1 LRGFVSVKNS
11 LLNLLL
17 FLFFFF
23 LLNSKLVISTNLS
36 STLQDFCRM
45 MFGIVADLATVMVVL
60 SSISYTA
67 GQFLSAEMRA
77 RAVIWSQS
85 MLSGAVI
92 GLVLIIIV
100 PYILGVLIGK
110 NWDAN
115 SCQFT

>member
-110 NWDAN
+110 NWNADR
-115 SCQFT
+115 CQFT